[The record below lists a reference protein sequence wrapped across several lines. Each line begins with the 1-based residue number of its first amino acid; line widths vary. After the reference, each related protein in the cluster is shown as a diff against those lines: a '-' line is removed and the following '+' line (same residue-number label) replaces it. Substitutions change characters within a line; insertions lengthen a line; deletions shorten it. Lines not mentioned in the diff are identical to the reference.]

1 LNEDVYT
8 ESHPVILVSNRH
20 RLVIVV
26 ECKLIYSQVYID
38 AGSLSI
44 NLLARN
50 KYLPNKVAGKELQG
64 LRAAENILG
73 AGRLLTI
80 RLRQQPNLEI
90 NCWSIP
96 PTLTRST
103 AQIHLHLPMS
113 VMQEINAE
121 PSNCLN
127 YSSFRPAST
136 LHACLMRH
144 SSSDIRRP
152 LSGPYPLQHLLWS
165 RPSLV
170 TKGSRTTAALH
181 R

>member
-1 LNEDVYT
+1 
-8 ESHPVILVSNRH
+8 
-20 RLVIVV
+20 
-26 ECKLIYSQVYID
+26 
-38 AGSLSI
+38 
-44 NLLARN
+44 LARN

-64 LRAAENILG
+64 LRAAENILS

-90 NCWSIP
+90 NCRGIP
-96 PTLTRST
+96 PTLIRST
-103 AQIHLHLPMS
+103 VQIHLHLPMS

-127 YSSFRPAST
+127 YSSFLPAST
-136 LHACLMRH
+136 LHACLIRH

-165 RPSLV
+165 RLSLV

-181 R
+181 RLYELRSSCCIR